1 MTIVDSNKGTMVNP
15 SINTPGYGLNHYEV
29 LKLRQQYG
37 ENRLP
42 AEKGTTVWTILLNQ
56 IKSPLIYIIL
66 VAAGVSLVVGEYGD
80 FFIIMAVVVIDVIL
94 GFIQEYQAQQTYT
107 ALKGLL
113 KPTTTVVR
121 DGQRQEVEV
130 WELVPGDFGPV
141 KFW

>member
-1 MTIVDSNKGTMVNP
+1 MAIVDNIKDTISNP
-15 SINTPGYGLNHYEV
+15 IIHTPETGLNQSEV

-42 AEKGTTVWTILLNQ
+42 AEKGTTVWSILLNQ

-66 VAAGVSLVVGEYGD
+66 VAAGVSLIVGEYGD

-130 WELVPGDFGPV
+130 CAW
-141 KFW
+141 